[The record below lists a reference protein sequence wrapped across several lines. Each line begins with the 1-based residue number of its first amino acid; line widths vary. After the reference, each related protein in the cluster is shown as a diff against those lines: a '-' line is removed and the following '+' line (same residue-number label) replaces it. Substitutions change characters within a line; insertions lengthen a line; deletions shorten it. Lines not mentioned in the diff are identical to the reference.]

1 MNNKKELPSSS
12 WYKSQE
18 EWDKKTGDDDIIE
31 TNVVLRL
38 SENFDIAAEVISA
51 KLGYKSLNEYVS
63 NVIKENII
71 SQLEGAMDL
80 EVEQI
85 EEVEREM
92 ASISRQREIDSWK

>member
-1 MNNKKELPSSS
+1 
-12 WYKSQE
+12 
-18 EWDKKTGDDDIIE
+18 
-31 TNVVLRL
+31 LRL

-85 EEVEREM
+85 EEVERDGINIQTE
-92 ASISRQREIDSWK
+92 RDR

>member
-1 MNNKKELPSSS
+1 
-12 WYKSQE
+12 
-18 EWDKKTGDDDIIE
+18 
-31 TNVVLRL
+31 
-38 SENFDIAAEVISA
+38 
-51 KLGYKSLNEYVS
+51 LNEYVS